1 MIHRWSEGV
10 ADHNMAEDILVELGT
25 LINRH
30 PWWRAR
36 SRLTRELL
44 RRLNVLPPA
53 RVFDA
58 GCGWG
63 TTLEALELAGYR
75 ATGAD
80 ISRRALERLDRPGR
94 KLVEVDLTKP
104 LPVDEVGSY
113 DVVLALDVIEHLDD
127 DRAAVGRLG
136 ELARPG
142 GYVVVSVPARP
153 DLFSEFDVIQ
163 GHRRRYLPEALE
175 HAFHVANL
183 ELERIFWWGAWMVPL
198 IRRSRSRPKAIVNE
212 STAQAYCRYLR
223 LPPWPIPLVMMAA
236 YTIEQPR
243 ALAGKL
249 CDGTSL
255 FAVARRSARERQPS
269 NRNEYEPHTRPG
281 QDCGIDGRQLDASG
295 DRRPRLHLIADHSLG

>member
-175 HAFHVANL
+175 
-183 ELERIFWWGAWMVPL
+183 M
-198 IRRSRSRPKAIVNE
+198 
-212 STAQAYCRYLR
+212 
-223 LPPWPIPLVMMAA
+223 
-236 YTIEQPR
+236 
-243 ALAGKL
+243 
-249 CDGTSL
+249 
-255 FAVARRSARERQPS
+255 
-269 NRNEYEPHTRPG
+269 
-281 QDCGIDGRQLDASG
+281 
-295 DRRPRLHLIADHSLG
+295 HSMSPT